1 MYPRYLYAITK
12 TRMRRKQS
20 SGLFDPKSWL
30 PVETI
35 WTSPNDKGGNIVVM
49 KKVEI
54 DACGFQNAVS
64 DSMDGVKDQVSTS
77 IYFAKTGSDTDG

>member
-1 MYPRYLYAITK
+1 
-12 TRMRRKQS
+12 
-20 SGLFDPKSWL
+20 
-30 PVETI
+30 
-35 WTSPNDKGGNIVVM
+35 M